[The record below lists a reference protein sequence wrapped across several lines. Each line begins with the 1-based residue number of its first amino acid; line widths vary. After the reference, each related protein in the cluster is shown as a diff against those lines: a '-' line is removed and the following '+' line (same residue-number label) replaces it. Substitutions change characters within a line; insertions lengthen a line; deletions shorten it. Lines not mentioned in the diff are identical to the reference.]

1 MLSYTAPPTFQIHHI
16 HNGWIRMPALHPRL
30 TVLVIFF
37 FCFPSFPSP
46 ISTPTSRRLPLFSPL
61 EFIVWRGKDTDQ
73 LFPHGGP
80 TRRDYWY
87 LYCITVRFGF
97 DGSKLCVE
105 GCVQGSSQTKSWRIC
120 TPHSGAFGVV
130 WFQSR

>member
-1 MLSYTAPPTFQIHHI
+1 MDPDACSASATDSFSDFLLLLPLFSVTHLDPDI
-16 HNGWIRMPALHPRL
+16 PA
-30 TVLVIFF
+30 T
-37 FCFPSFPSP
+37 
-46 ISTPTSRRLPLFSPL
+46 PLFSPL